1 MSLDSTAIG
10 ITISIV
16 GCVLFASLEFYKR
29 KEFEI
34 SHIVLVFLAIFAI
47 LGGVEMIYAALVG
60 DSKNL
65 PSSWR
70 EYLGVAGMAGIGL
83 SLNYVISAVKKV
95 MAIPT
100 PSKKSKQVSD

>member
-10 ITISIV
+10 IALSIV
-16 GCVLFASLEFYKR
+16 GCFLFACLEFHKR

-47 LGGVEMIYAALVG
+47 SGGVEMIYTALVG
-60 DSKNL
+60 DAENL
-65 PSSWR
+65 PTSWR
-70 EYLGVAGMAGIGL
+70 EYLSVAGMAGIGL

-95 MAIPT
+95 LAIPT
-100 PSKKSKQVSD
+100 PIKKSKQVSD